1 MFAKCANTAHGFEM
15 FPQCTCNRS
24 ICKTCI
30 NCESE
35 NAQYL
40 LLQFAIDGM
49 LGSAIRP
56 ANIYAVVNCGIAV
69 MALAMGSQQAELS
82 SNAE

>member
-1 MFAKCANTAHGFEM
+1 M
-15 FPQCTCNRS
+15 
-24 ICKTCI
+24 
-30 NCESE
+30 NCDSE
-35 NAQYL
+35 NAQYV

-82 SNAE
+82 SNAK